1 MTIKTLSRLVCI
13 SIFCLLIYSLSATST
28 AAGDGARRL
37 EISSMKAMLF
47 YEDKG
52 TFSDDVS
59 EEDTGQPLS
68 PPKLW
73 NTPLHYEQRSTS
85 VFVVVEVS
93 GDEHDEER
101 RLEFTARY
109 LPLMRGSRQSRP
121 ILVRKIVLINL
132 PTKVGEHDKFH
143 AGFWLYDTGCNP
155 VRLTA
160 RIIGRGE
167 PSSVKRVIRFDCG
180 E

>member
-1 MTIKTLSRLVCI
+1 MTIQTASRLLCI
-13 SIFCLLIYSLSATST
+13 SILCLLVYSLSATST
-28 AAGDGARRL
+28 AAGDEARRL

-93 GDEHDEER
+93 GDDPRQER
-101 RLEFTARY
+101 QLEFTARY
-109 LPLMRGSRQSRP
+109 IPLMRGARQARA
-121 ILVRKIVLINL
+121 ILVRKIVPINL
-132 PTKVGEHDKFH
+132 PVKVGELDKFH

-155 VRLTA
+155 VKLTA

-167 PSSVKRVIRFDCG
+167 P
-180 E
+180 